1 MADVDLREIE
11 SDEEGYV
18 TCYVAPTD
26 LFKAKD
32 AIEAEKGET
41 NFVVLENKLIPQE
54 YIELSEEDKTQFNRL
69 LALLDDCDDVQQVYH
84 NVENIAA

>member
-1 MADVDLREIE
+1 M
-11 SDEEGYV
+11 
-18 TCYVAPTD
+18 
-26 LFKAKD
+26 FKAKD

-84 NVENIAA
+84 NVENIAD